1 MAGNLRYDL
10 SFKQTYDNLE
20 SNSFLF
26 FFYFI
31 YILKR
36 STVIDFTFNGLWK
49 AKIREYNFQKI
60 ELTRCIL
67 F

>member
-1 MAGNLRYDL
+1 MAWNLRYDL

-20 SNSFLF
+20 SNSFLFSFF

-49 AKIREYNFQKI
+49 AKIREYNF
-60 ELTRCIL
+60 
-67 F
+67 

>member
-20 SNSFLF
+20 SNSFLFFLF

-49 AKIREYNFQKI
+49 AKNKRIQFLEN
-60 ELTRCIL
+60 
-67 F
+67 

>member
-26 FFYFI
+26 FFFL
-31 YILKR
+31 LKR

-49 AKIREYNFQKI
+49 AKNKRIQFLEN
-60 ELTRCIL
+60 
-67 F
+67 